1 LTVTISK
8 CEDSSA
14 ALETRF
20 AGSQVNG
27 IELLKQHPLQQQ
39 QHIYS
44 EFYTQPSRHVDQQQP
59 NRFLYIGHVHHRYVV
74 SCETYPAITHLKSD
88 EIEFAPPKPPVK
100 DILGG
105 AGSYSAL
112 GARIFSPPPKSN
124 SVGWI
129 VDCGSDFP
137 SELRQFISQWQT
149 GVVIRET
156 PDRLTTRG
164 WNGYGEHEHRGKY

>member
-1 LTVTISK
+1 LHRALQTSNPFLQHKRIQLVT
-8 CEDSSA
+8 DP
-14 ALETRF
+14 R
-20 AGSQVNG
+20 
-27 IELLKQHPLQQQ
+27 
-39 QHIYS
+39 
-44 EFYTQPSRHVDQQQP
+44 TQLGQDGDRWQP
-59 NRFLYIGHVHHRYVV
+59 NRFLHNGHVHYRYAV
-74 SCETYPAITHLKSD
+74 SLYLLCHNSPHVMSD

-100 DILGG
+100 DIVGG

-112 GARIFSPPPKSN
+112 GARIFSPLPKSR

-137 SELRQFISQWQT
+137 LELRQFISQWQT

-164 WNGYGEHEHRGKY
+164 WNGYGEHEHRGKC

>member
-1 LTVTISK
+1 M
-8 CEDSSA
+8 A
-14 ALETRF
+14 ADGNQIDFCTLGMF
-20 AGSQVNG
+20 IIGM
-27 IELLKQHPLQQQ
+27 LYL
-39 QHIYS
+39 Y
-44 EFYTQPSRHVDQQQP
+44 HV
-59 NRFLYIGHVHHRYVV
+59 
-74 SCETYPAITHLKSD
+74 TYPTIITHLMSD

-100 DILGG
+100 DIVGG

-112 GARIFSPPPKSN
+112 GARIFSPPPKSK

-137 SELRQFISQWQT
+137 FELRQFISQWQT

-164 WNGYGEHEHRGKY
+164 WNGYGENEHRGKYETCQDACLRL